1 MRHAGTDMRVWSLVF
16 GKVVNAKMSAEFK
29 SLQMEQLVE
38 SQFGG
43 CLLLKS
49 TIFRMGEGNFAES
62 NWIENLLAERFTHM
76 QFGALLLS
84 MHTSAECL
92 AQNTECVE

>member
-16 GKVVNAKMSAEFK
+16 GKVVNAKMSAELK

-62 NWIENLLAERFTHM
+62 NWIENLLAERFVNKDCSLGLAEN
-76 QFGALLLS
+76 FPSSSLS
-84 MHTSAECL
+84 L
-92 AQNTECVE
+92 AW